1 MAAFIDKFQR
11 FCGSRTLAWLIM
23 ANVTVFLISWAVIL
37 SGGMMGKS
45 GNFTM
50 SWLCVPSSPE
60 AFIRHPWTA
69 VTYMATHYDFL
80 HLLFNMLWL
89 YWFGV
94 MLFPSVS
101 GNRLLLLYAG
111 GGLAGAALYVAAS
124 AILPPASS
132 GAYLCGA
139 SASVLAIMTTAAV
152 ISPDRRINLFLL
164 GSVKLKW
171 ITIGCIVLTFLG
183 LGGGNP
189 GSQAAHIGGVVFGF
203 AFPFMI
209 RRKAFVKTASKVRV
223 AMPKVKETAV
233 RTVRLNVRR
242 DGAAVA
248 TAAGQ
253 RLSDSRRLDMLLD
266 KIRIS
271 GYASLT
277 AGERNELNE
286 LSQRI
291 DKIREN
297 SGNNN

>member
-124 AILPPASS
+124 AILPRLRPGLPLRSLSLGARHNDDGGSHFARPQDKPLPVGKRQTEVDHDWMHSPDVSRAWGEIRGRRLPIS
-132 GAYLCGA
+132 GAWY
-139 SASVLAIMTTAAV
+139 SVLR
-152 ISPDRRINLFLL
+152 SH
-164 GSVKLKW
+164 S
-171 ITIGCIVLTFLG
+171 
-183 LGGGNP
+183 
-189 GSQAAHIGGVVFGF
+189 
-203 AFPFMI
+203 
-209 RRKAFVKTASKVRV
+209 
-223 AMPKVKETAV
+223 
-233 RTVRLNVRR
+233 
-242 DGAAVA
+242 
-248 TAAGQ
+248 
-253 RLSDSRRLDMLLD
+253 
-266 KIRIS
+266 
-271 GYASLT
+271 
-277 AGERNELNE
+277 
-286 LSQRI
+286 
-291 DKIREN
+291 
-297 SGNNN
+297 